1 MRMNHESIDLYRII
15 TVLYVCAL
23 QNCVRHSL
31 SSSVYF
37 SKLKKSQFEQ
47 KGFKWKIYPEHSK
60 KLELEIDNYKSEER
74 KLRINQTALNLS
86 TCNEPQPPT
95 PEQLASPHHNASA
108 SLHTPPP
115 AGGTGINLSASRAN
129 LKMRSFCEETG
140 VDEPSLTMQLEE
152 FISEIHDDKQ
162 PEQNQPG
169 TEETPNN
176 SLLGHSNDHPIEI
189 PHTEVSNNKDGSIQ
203 IPVDK
208 SGRCVL
214 GQVITNAASAMRSVS
229 APGTP
234 CIVRIS
240 DIAPHLFTTTSS
252 GVATNLSYE
261 AQKSTHLSSSNS
273 RVKNDETHINLK
285 SGSLSP
291 LRLPSDLQSFPCV
304 KKFHFT
310 DVLIGDYLHV
320 EDLCSEWFGRSVSTV
335 TQTSDKDSS
344 DEDSQNAS
352 VKADSQKE
360 LLKSTPSNT
369 SVMEALNSKFEDN
382 IIHQSSSANATPEVS
397 GNATTGKTTLPEIIL
412 GKLWGSCIADNNSSF
427 ELLVGSIVEVETSH
441 LDTSQEAAIDSHSE
455 SEAFGGDTCLLRSST
470 PTKGLNF
477 KVHASKDDINVSP
490 LKPDNAAAS
499 DDIILS
505 NESHEL
511 FDFSNLSAVSLA
523 DNEKSALINASF
535 SDSHCKVVL
544 NRSGSIARSQSSID
558 EEHLLDSS
566 VLSDML
572 ASTSKYEV
580 STLEGHQLLDASI
593 SKMPA
598 SCSTEC
604 SLSNTARN
612 LASNFQI
619 ANYSLD
625 LSKVSGEPL
634 KSNSSQLLLFDKQEN
649 LLQPNKLFPGL
660 SEEEEEEEEEGAT
673 AMMYSSDTLGSLA
686 STVNKDVETL
696 DLHSFSNW
704 WKKLQF

>member
-1 MRMNHESIDLYRII
+1 MRTNHESKL
-15 TVLYVCAL
+15 TVIPYVYIL

-47 KGFKWKIYPEHSK
+47 KGFKWQIYPEHRK

-74 KLRINQTALNLS
+74 RLRINPTALNLS
-86 TCNEPQPPT
+86 TCNQPQPPA
-95 PEQLASPHHNASA
+95 PEKLGSPHHNASA
-108 SLHTPPP
+108 SLHTSPP
-115 AGGTGINLSASRAN
+115 AGGTGINLSTSRAN

-169 TEETPNN
+169 TKSQEE
-176 SLLGHSNDHPIEI
+176 SLPGHSNDHPIEI

-214 GQVITNAASAMRSVS
+214 GQVIANTASAVRSAS

-252 GVATNLSYE
+252 GVATNPSYD

-273 RVKNDETHINLK
+273 PIKNDETHINLK

-320 EDLCSEWFGRSVSTV
+320 EDLCSEWFGSSVSTV
-335 TQTSDKDSS
+335 TQTSDKDASN
-344 DEDSQNAS
+344 EDSQNAS
-352 VKADSQKE
+352 VEADSQKE

-369 SVMEALNSKFEDN
+369 SVVEASNSKYED
-382 IIHQSSSANATPEVS
+382 IHQSSSTNATPEVS
-397 GNATTGKTTLPEIIL
+397 QNTTTGKTTLPEIIL
-412 GKLWGSCIADNNSSF
+412 GKIWGSCIADDNSSF
-427 ELLVGSIVEVETSH
+427 ELLVGSIVEVETSR
-441 LDTSQEAAIDSHSE
+441 LDTSQEAATDSHSE

-544 NRSGSIARSQSSID
+544 NRSGCIARSQSSID

-625 LSKVSGEPL
+625 LSKVCGEPL

-660 SEEEEEEEEEGAT
+660 SEEEEEEEGAT

-696 DLHSFSNW
+696 DLGSFSNW

>member
-1 MRMNHESIDLYRII
+1 M
-15 TVLYVCAL
+15 CAL

-47 KGFKWKIYPEHSK
+47 KGFKWQIYPEHSK

-74 KLRINQTALNLS
+74 KLRINPTALNLS
-86 TCNEPQPPT
+86 TCNQPQPPT

-169 TEETPNN
+169 TKSQEETQSN
-176 SLLGHSNDHPIEI
+176 SLPGHSNDHPIEI

-214 GQVITNAASAMRSVS
+214 GQVIANAASAVRSAS

-240 DIAPHLFTTTSS
+240 DIAPHLFTTTTS
-252 GVATNLSYE
+252 GVAANPSCD
-261 AQKSTHLSSSNS
+261 AQKSTHLSSSKS
-273 RVKNDETHINLK
+273 PIKNDETHINLK

-291 LRLPSDLQSFPCV
+291 LILPSDLQSFPCV

-320 EDLCSEWFGRSVSTV
+320 EDLCSKWFGSSASTV
-335 TQTSDKDSS
+335 TQTSDKDAS
-344 DEDSQNAS
+344 DEDSQNATS
-352 VKADSQKE
+352 VKADCQKE
-360 LLKSTPSNT
+360 LLKSTP
-369 SVMEALNSKFEDN
+369 KFEN
-382 IIHQSSSANATPEVS
+382 IHQSSSANAAPEIS
-397 GNATTGKTTLPEIIL
+397 PNANTGKTTLPEIIL
-412 GKLWGSCIADNNSSF
+412 GKIWGSCIADDNSSF
-427 ELLVGSIVEVETSH
+427 ELLVGSIVEVETSR
-441 LDTSQEAAIDSHSE
+441 LDTSQEAAIDPHSE

-499 DDIILS
+499 DDIELS
-505 NESHEL
+505 NESRQL

-523 DNEKSALINASF
+523 DNEKSALINAGF
-535 SDSHCKVVL
+535 SDSKLRCKDGL
-544 NRSGSIARSQSSID
+544 YRSPARSHSSID

-566 VLSDML
+566 ALSAML
-572 ASTSKYEV
+572 ASTSKHEV

-604 SLSNTARN
+604 SLSNPARN
-612 LASNFQI
+612 LASNFKI

-660 SEEEEEEEEEGAT
+660 SEEEEEEGAT